1 MKFYQD
7 WHHLPDFP
15 QKSAVA
21 LGNFDGVHS
30 GHLYL
35 LEQLRRICPDRPL
48 GVLTFE
54 PHPRSIFRPQDP
66 PFRLMSAEDRL
77 KVLGEHGVEFVV
89 QIPFNE
95 AFSHITAQKFVD
107 DILVKAMN
115 VGQVACGADFAFGHR
130 RHGDV
135 DFLQKALKAHNVGL
149 TIVQQLSDHSGPISS
164 SRIRRLLQEG
174 YPEQA
179 AILLGRNWSV
189 KGEVEKGNQL
199 GRLLGF
205 PTANIALRS
214 VLEPARG
221 VYAVRV
227 RHPDGRLLDGVAN
240 VGRRPTINDGNEES
254 RLEVHLFDFD
264 EDLYGKIL
272 EVFFVALL
280 REEKRFNGLDAL
292 KAQIAKDAEEARKV
306 LAGTLSTIS

>member
-7 WHHLPDFP
+7 WHNLPDLLR
-15 QKSAVA
+15 KGAVA

-35 LEQLRRICPDRPL
+35 LEQLRKECPGRPL

-54 PHPRSIFRPQDP
+54 PHPRVIFRPQDP
-66 PFRLMSAEDRL
+66 PFRLMTAEGRAEQL
-77 KVLGEHGVEFVV
+77 AERGVDFVV
-89 QIPFNE
+89 QIPFDE
-95 AFSHITAQKFVD
+95 AFSRITAEKFVD
-107 DILVKAMN
+107 DILVGALDA
-115 VGQVACGADFAFGHR
+115 GQIACGADFAFGHR
-130 RHGDV
+130 RQGDV
-135 DFLQKALKAHNVGL
+135 EFLEKRLDAHHVGL
-149 TIVQQLSDHSGPISS
+149 TVVPQLSDHNGPISS

-179 AILLGRNWSV
+179 AILLGRYWSV
-189 KGEVEKGNQL
+189 RGVVEKGNQL

-205 PTANIALRS
+205 PTANIALRDI
-214 VLEPARG
+214 LEPARG
-221 VYAVRV
+221 VYAVKV
-227 RHPDGRLLDGVAN
+227 RHPDGRLLEGVAN

-254 RLEVHLFDFD
+254 RLEVHIFDFD

-272 EVFFVALL
+272 EVSLVALL

-292 KAQIAKDAEEARKV
+292 KAQIAKDAEQARKV
-306 LAGTLSTIS
+306 LARLS